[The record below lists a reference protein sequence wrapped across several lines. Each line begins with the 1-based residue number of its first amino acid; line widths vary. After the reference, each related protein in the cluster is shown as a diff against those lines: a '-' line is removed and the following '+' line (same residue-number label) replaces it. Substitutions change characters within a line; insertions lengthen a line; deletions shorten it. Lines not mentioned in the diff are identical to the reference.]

1 MIYVIAT
8 VELVEGKRSDYLKEF
23 YKVRSHV
30 CNENGCLQYGPAID
44 VATDIPVQEPINE
57 NTVTIIESWTD
68 VNALKAHLTASHM
81 QTYRE
86 AVKDCIKRITIKVL
100 EPAWWS

>member
-23 YKVRSHV
+23 KKVRSHV
-30 CNENGCLQYGPAID
+30 CNERGCIQYGPAID

-57 NTVTIIESWTD
+57 NMVTIIESWTD
-68 VNALKAHLTASHM
+68 VDALKAHATAPHM
-81 QTYRE
+81 QVYRE
-86 AVKDCIKRITIKVL
+86 AVKDYVKKITIKIL
-100 EPAWWS
+100 EPVWWS